1 MTKKRLL
8 VIEDDHDVAEM
19 LIVYFSGQGYDVH
32 HALTGKD
39 GVNLARSRFPNLIL
53 LDVML
58 PDMDGFDVCRALRTI
73 TLTKHIPT
81 IFLTQRDG
89 RSDKVSGLQL
99 GADDYVTKPFD
110 VEELRLRVQSS
121 LRRSTRELLH
131 DPRTGLP
138 TGALVEDGRRQIEG
152 KTGWTTLDIRLTG
165 LKDFRDQYSF
175 IAADEALAFA
185 AQSIISVANRQGTPE
200 DFVGMIGEDQF
211 VLLTRAADVSA
222 LTQALAAEFKDG
234 VKKLYHFADSE
245 RGYLLIPDGDKP
257 ARQSPLMSLMISQLE
272 SAAPVA

>member
-1 MTKKRLL
+1 MAKKRLL
-8 VIEDDHDVAEM
+8 VIEDDNDVAEM
-19 LIVYFSGQGYDVH
+19 LIVYFTGQGYEVL

-39 GVNLARSRFPNLIL
+39 GINLARSRFPNLIL

-58 PDMDGFDVCRALRTI
+58 PDIGGFDVCKTLRTT
-73 TLTKHIPT
+73 TLTKNIPT

-89 RSDKVSGLQL
+89 RSDKVTGLEL

-110 VEELRLRVQSS
+110 IEELRLRVQSS

-138 TGALVEDGRRQIEG
+138 TEALIADARKQIEG
-152 KTGWTTLDIRLTG
+152 QTGWTKLDICLSG

-185 AQSIISVANRQGTPE
+185 AQSIIGVTSRQGTTA
-200 DFVGMIGEDQF
+200 DFVGMAGVDQF
-211 VLLTRAADVSA
+211 TLLTRATDVA
-222 LTQALAAEFKDG
+222 GLTQTLAAEFKDG
-234 VKKLYHFADSE
+234 IKKLYHFADSE

-257 ARQSPLMSLMISQLE
+257 ARQSPLMSLVISQPE
-272 SAAPVA
+272 SAASLA

>member
-1 MTKKRLL
+1 MAKKRLL
-8 VIEDDHDVAEM
+8 VVEDDNDVAEM
-19 LIVYFSGQGYDVH
+19 LVVYFSSQGYEVL

-58 PDMDGFDVCRALRTI
+58 PDIDGFDVCKTLRTT
-73 TLTKHIPT
+73 TLTKSIPT

-89 RSDKVSGLQL
+89 RSDKVAGLEL

-110 VEELRLRVQSS
+110 VEELRLRVQAS

-138 TGALVEDGRRQIEG
+138 TEALIEDTRKQIEG
-152 KTGWTTLDIRLTG
+152 KPGWTKLDIRLTG

-175 IAADEALAFA
+175 MAADEALAFA
-185 AQSIISVANRQGTPE
+185 AQSIIGVTSRQGTPE
-200 DFVGMIGEDQF
+200 DFVGMMGEDRF
-211 VLLTRAADVSA
+211 TLMTRATDVPA
-222 LTQALAAEFKDG
+222 LTLTLSTEFKDG
-234 VKKLYHFADSE
+234 IKKLYHFADSE
-245 RGYLLIPDGDKP
+245 RGFLLIPDGDKP
-257 ARQSPLMSLMISQLE
+257 ARQVPLMSLIISQPE
-272 SAAPVA
+272 NATPAA